1 MYPLKVEYSVP
12 WKVRPCDAT
21 TCSTI
26 PCMSED
32 SPGPPASRSERLK
45 KGAICIRR
53 DVQQLARSD
62 LRSNCFREGF
72 CTNGGARPER
82 RHIAAPH
89 MKRAESVVCPIR
101 VLPLNLAKLLLTTT
115 WPESF
120 LAEHTHNGS
129 SSANDGSVVLKS
141 VSNEPFI
148 APVRFHVCD
157 SDPAVELRCRP
168 FHPVHVGVTAWV
180 SRATGELDREMQ
192 EPGLFVGAVVTHR
205 HASVT
210 KRLVLRVRLPD

>member
-1 MYPLKVEYSVP
+1 
-12 WKVRPCDAT
+12 
-21 TCSTI
+21 
-26 PCMSED
+26 
-32 SPGPPASRSERLK
+32 
-45 KGAICIRR
+45 
-53 DVQQLARSD
+53 
-62 LRSNCFREGF
+62 
-72 CTNGGARPER
+72 
-82 RHIAAPH
+82 

-115 WPESF
+115 WSESF
-120 LAEHTHNGS
+120 LAEHTHDGS
-129 SSANDGSVVLKS
+129 SSANDGIGILKS

-210 KRLVLRVRLPD
+210 KRLVLRVRLPDQQAVRCWPPVRLDSVCAEVDVQISPPCVRYHSSTKVS